1 MQDTLSSF
9 QVFKETA
16 KHLIKNIAFSQ
27 MFDED
32 SPVDLTKILL
42 SEVDSAV
49 RLFMCRS
56 SQYLSLLQAIRFVP
70 SKGKIDIGVVKKQG
84 KNLNI
89 DVCLF

>member
-1 MQDTLSSF
+1 MHVCIFQGVFHVVMQDTLSAF
-9 QVFKETA
+9 QTFKETA

-56 SQYLSLLQAIRFVP
+56 SQYLSLLQAIRFVLMTH
-70 SKGKIDIGVVKKQG
+70 DD
-84 KNLNI
+84 N
-89 DVCLF
+89 

>member
-1 MQDTLSSF
+1 MVHVCIFIFQGVFHVVMQDTLSAF
-9 QVFKETA
+9 QTFKETA

-56 SQYLSLLQAIRFVP
+56 SQYLSLLQAIRFVLMTQ
-70 SKGKIDIGVVKKQG
+70 DD
-84 KNLNI
+84 N
-89 DVCLF
+89 